1 MAVLDNAKEKE
12 RGKNVLILDKSAFY
26 PTSGGQVH
34 DLGNIKIEGK
44 EYQVYNVEKVGHCFL
59 HFVADVLD

>member
-1 MAVLDNAKEKE
+1 M
-12 RGKNVLILDKSAFY
+12 LILDKSAFY

-34 DLGNIKIEGK
+34 DLGNIKIEEK